1 MVLNLDEI
9 ISLYKL
15 GYKKQALSFLSKAI
29 NKRLSKSSIK
39 DLMIKIYAF
48 SQETLEMK
56 DYKSS
61 LQLLT
66 TLEDLALKFNDIS
79 RLCDIKN
86 SLSLCYRLSGSY
98 SESLSKCLEALELV
112 SKLPEL
118 HSKLSAL
125 HLNACAIYRENFE
138 DLSNAKLHAKLAYLS
153 AKENFND
160 MESSKRALA
169 VSIYN
174 LGFICDAAGDFKSA
188 QRWFEEALKYCAD
201 YWRNQG
207 MIDFIQLKHTSLMN
221 KIRILTRRGKND
233 ILLGRRITINAER
246 ENYNKRS
253 CVHSQCSRRQKLN
266 IDASTPI
273 NLNSVSSHD
282 KSTEYSTRVFD
293 KTFKIRKRIEKP
305 IPDIFICDDL

>member
-1 MVLNLDEI
+1 M
-9 ISLYKL
+9 
-15 GYKKQALSFLSKAI
+15 
-29 NKRLSKSSIK
+29 
-39 DLMIKIYAF
+39 
-48 SQETLEMK
+48 
-56 DYKSS
+56 
-61 LQLLT
+61 
-66 TLEDLALKFNDIS
+66 S

-118 HSKLSAL
+118 HPKLSAL
-125 HLNACAIYRENFE
+125 HLNACAIYKENFE

-160 MESSKRALA
+160 QESSKRALA

-174 LGFICDAAGDFKSA
+174 LGYICDAAGDFKSA

-207 MIDFIQLKHTSLMN
+207 MIDFIQLKHTNLMN
-221 KIRILTRRGKND
+221 KIRILTRRGKNEV
-233 ILLGRRITINAER
+233 LLGRRITVNANR
-246 ENYNKRS
+246 ENYSRRG
-253 CVHSQCSRRQKLN
+253 CVHSQCSRRQKLKL
-266 IDASTPI
+266 DASTPV

-282 KSTEYSTRVFD
+282 KSTEYSTGVFD
-293 KTFKIRKRIEKP
+293 KTFKIRKRMEKV